1 MYPNMQDWVASCIW
15 GIWTQRLTSG
25 RDSTWLSL
33 SPQPDSSSHHQ
44 MTPTTIKKR
53 DVRSF
58 PGNCGS
64 RREEKMVVDPPFP
77 PSPPLYG
84 QAQPS
89 RHLEPGRGTNSLNSR
104 LIVGKMLL
112 AQDPEWRGPNCFRNF
127 TSAPTLQQ
135 KRLSIYFETPVFN
148 VKTLDLQPA
157 QYITSKHFL
166 KQ

>member
-64 RREEKMVVDPPFP
+64 RREEKMVVDPLFP
-77 PSPPLYG
+77 PP
-84 QAQPS
+84 
-89 RHLEPGRGTNSLNSR
+89 
-104 LIVGKMLL
+104 
-112 AQDPEWRGPNCFRNF
+112 
-127 TSAPTLQQ
+127 
-135 KRLSIYFETPVFN
+135 RLSTGKPNPPGTWNQGGEQTAWIAGLLW
-148 VKTLDLQPA
+148 VKCWWHRTRNGGAQTALEISLQPPP
-157 QYITSKHFL
+157 YNKRDWVFTL
-166 KQ
+166 KPLCSMLKP